1 MTTASGSKKPQ
12 VNFEEHGLLRLINE
26 KKEKN

>member
-12 VNFEEHGLLRLINE
+12 VNFEEHGLLRLIKE
-26 KKEKN
+26 KKKN